1 MGCVGGGGASSISE
15 ADRWAKRAAGF
26 PIARTAMPVAATAD
40 ITMPALR
47 TRDLVTAPSGA
58 LSASCGACS
67 ARNRGTAWTGSKL
80 SVVGIGQWL
89 LNGVV
94 ESLAFYRGPNAEE
107 S

>member
-1 MGCVGGGGASSISE
+1 MRGGGGGASSTSE
-15 ADRWAKRAAGF
+15 ADKWAKRAAGC
-26 PIARTAMPVAATAD
+26 PIVRTAMPVAVTAD
-40 ITMPALR
+40 ITMPALK

-80 SVVGIGQWL
+80 SVIGQWL
-89 LNGVV
+89 LNGVIQ
-94 ESLAFYRGPNAEE
+94 SLAFYRGPNAEE